1 MDEPR
6 FADARVSDAG
16 IRQLFATEH
25 RWQRWLEVERAL
37 ADAQAE
43 LGIVPHEAAAIAAA
57 AHLGRLDVT
66 RVRTRIAETSIP

>member
-43 LGIVPHEAAAIAAA
+43 LGIVPHEAAAITAA
-57 AHLGRLDVT
+57 AHLGRPRRHPGPHQD
-66 RVRTRIAETSIP
+66 RRDQHP